1 VNIKLKAQ
9 DLMSTKIDIAKEN
22 TNVVQISV
30 RLFADEFDG
39 LPVVN
44 DNDYVIGVVTAL
56 DILKAIREGK
66 KLNTMIAKDIMTPN
80 PSVVKKDIPINDIID
95 IMIKKEIVMV
105 PVVEDDTNKIIG
117 VVARLDV
124 ITEKLK
130 EELTP

>member
-1 VNIKLKAQ
+1 VNIKLKAK

-22 TNVVQISV
+22 TNVVQISA

-105 PVVEDDTNKIIG
+105 SVVEDDTNKIIG